1 MRIIETP
8 FTATL
13 PLFNQ
18 IKIEDIDP
26 ILTLIMDENLIAVDK
41 LLAQTT
47 KFKFEELV
55 LPLQILDN
63 TLSNAFSPIRHLH
76 AVKDSPELREAYNT
90 ILPKLT
96 NYQTK
101 ISQNQALFQAYDNI
115 LNSPDFVK
123 LKPEQQQIIRHTVR
137 DFKLSGVG
145 LPKNKQRIY
154 AELRQKLSQLQ
165 TKFEQNVL
173 DSTDNWHYDI
183 AEQDAPNM
191 LSGIPER
198 AQQEAKQRAQQANI
212 TGFRFGLDYP
222 SYSAVITFA
231 DNRDL
236 REHCYHAYNTKASDV
251 GPNAGKWDNSQ
262 ILSDIVKT
270 RQTLAQLLG
279 FEDYAHYSLATK
291 MAHDPKQVIEF
302 LSDLAIKAK
311 PMAQKEYEAI
321 KLYAQKHFD
330 IQTLQPWDVPYVS
343 EKMREAEFNINQEQL
358 RPYFPEEKVISGLFE
373 IVQKLYSI
381 TVQERFDVETWDKSV
396 RFFDIFDKSNQLMG
410 QFYFDLYAR
419 PGKRSGAWMDECRSR
434 FSTDTQTQTPVAYLT
449 CNFSGPVG
457 NIPALFTH
465 QEVITLFHEFGH
477 GLHHMLTQ
485 IDYLA
490 ISGISGVAWDAVEVP
505 SQFLENW
512 CWQEEAIALISSH
525 YETHQPLPKA
535 MLDKLKAAK
544 NFQAGLATLRQLE
557 FGLFDFSL
565 HQIIDPKLL
574 TAKTILMLNN
584 KIRNEYGVIK
594 VPEYHRF
601 AHSFSHIFAGGYA
614 AGYYSY
620 MWAEVMACDAF
631 ARFEEE
637 GIFNA
642 QTGQSFL
649 THILAKGGSE
659 DFDKLFL
666 AFRGR
671 EPNQTAFLK
680 NKGILTT

>member
-1 MRIIETP
+1 MRITETP

-26 ILTLIMDENLIAVDK
+26 ILTLIMDENLIAIDK
-41 LLAQTT
+41 LLEQKTA
-47 KFKFEELV
+47 FKFEELV
-55 LPLQILDN
+55 LPLQALDN
-63 TLSNAFSPIRHLH
+63 TLSNAFSPVRHLH
-76 AVKDSPELREAYNT
+76 AVKDSPELREAYNV

-96 NYQTK
+96 EYQTK
-101 ISQNQALFQAYDNI
+101 ISQNQALYQAYESI
-115 LNSPDFVK
+115 LNSSEFATLNPA
-123 LKPEQQQIIRHTVR
+123 QQQIIRHAVR
-137 DFKLSGVG
+137 DFKLAGVA

-173 DSTDNWHYDI
+173 DGTDNWHYDV
-183 AEQDAPNM
+183 AEQDAIKM
-191 LSGIPER
+191 LAGIPER
-198 AQQEAKQRAQQANI
+198 AKQEAEQRAKQVNK

-236 REHCYHAYNTKASDV
+236 RERFYHAYNTKASDV
-251 GPNAGKWDNSQ
+251 GPNAGTWDNSQ
-262 ILSDIVKT
+262 ILSEIVKT

-279 FEDYAHYSLATK
+279 FKDYAQYSLATK
-291 MAHDPKQVIEF
+291 MAQDSKQVTDF
-302 LSDLAIKAK
+302 LSDLATKAK

-321 KLYAQKHFD
+321 KVYALKHFD
-330 IQTLQPWDVPYVS
+330 INNIEPWDIPYVS

-358 RPYFPEEKVISGLFE
+358 RPYFPEQKVISGLFE

-396 RFFDIFDKSNQLMG
+396 RFFDILDKSNQLIG

-434 FSTDTQTQTPVAYLT
+434 FSTATYKQTPVAYLT

-512 CWQEEAIALISSH
+512 CWQEEALALISSH
-525 YETHQPLPKA
+525 YETHEPLPKA
-535 MLDKLKAAK
+535 MLDKLKLAK

-565 HQIIDPKLL
+565 HQITDPKLL
-574 TAKTILMLNN
+574 TAKTILALNN

-637 GIFNA
+637 GIFNP

-649 THILAKGGSE
+649 THILSKGGSE

-680 NKGILTT
+680 NKGIV

>member
-1 MRIIETP
+1 MTIETP
-8 FTATL
+8 FTTTL

-18 IKIEDIDP
+18 IKIEDIEP
-26 ILTLIMDENLIAVDK
+26 ILTLIMDQNLIAVDK
-41 LLAQTT
+41 LLAKSKAFT
-47 KFKFEELV
+47 FDDLV

-63 TLSNAFSPIRHLH
+63 TLANAFSPIRHLH
-76 AVKDSPELREAYNT
+76 AVKDSPELREAYNA

-96 NYQTK
+96 DYQTK
-101 ISQNQALFQAYDNI
+101 ISQNQALFQAYEQI
-115 LNSPDFVK
+115 LNSDEFSR
-123 LKPEQQQIIRHTVR
+123 LKPEQQQIIRHAVR

-173 DSTDNWHYDI
+173 DSTDNWHDDI
-183 AEQDAPNM
+183 SEKEAQKM
-191 LSGIPER
+191 LLGIPER
-198 AQQEAKQRAQQANI
+198 AQQEAQLRAKQANVE
-212 TGFRFGLDYP
+212 GFRFGLDYP

-231 DNRDL
+231 DSRAL
-236 REHCYHAYNTKASDV
+236 REQFYHAYSTRASDV
-251 GPNAGKWDNSQ
+251 GANARKWDNSQ
-262 ILSDIVKT
+262 ILSDIIKT
-270 RQTLAQLLG
+270 RQTLAHLLG
-279 FEDYAHYSLATK
+279 FKDYAHYSLATK
-291 MAHDPKQVIEF
+291 MANEPKQVMEF
-302 LSDLAIKAK
+302 LSDIALKAK
-311 PMAQKEYEAI
+311 PMAQKEYETI
-321 KLYAQKHFD
+321 ENYARKHFD
-330 IQTLQPWDVPYVS
+330 INNLAPWDISYVS
-343 EKMREAEFNINQEQL
+343 EKMREAEFSLNQEQL
-358 RPYFPEEKVISGLFE
+358 RPYFPEQKVISGLFE
-373 IVQKLYSI
+373 IVQKLYQI
-381 TVQERFDVETWDKSV
+381 QVQERHDVETWDASV
-396 RFFDIFDKSNQLMG
+396 RFFDILDKSNNVMG

-434 FSTDTQTQTPVAYLT
+434 LSTPTQLQSPVAYLT
-449 CNFSGPVG
+449 CNFSGPLG
-457 NIPALFTH
+457 DTPALFTH

-525 YETHQPLPKA
+525 YETHEPLPKA
-535 MLDKLKAAK
+535 MLDKLKMAK

-557 FGLFDFSL
+557 FGLFDFTL
-565 HQIIDPKLL
+565 HQVTDPKLL
-574 TAKTILMLNN
+574 TAKTILALNN
-584 KIRNEYGVIK
+584 KIRAEYGVIK

-601 AHSFSHIFAGGYA
+601 AHSFGHIFAGGYA

-637 GIFNA
+637 GIFNS
-642 QTGQSFL
+642 QTGASFL

-680 NKGILTT
+680 NKGIVE

>member
-1 MRIIETP
+1 MRIETP
-8 FTATL
+8 FTAPL

-18 IKIEDIDP
+18 IKIEEIEP
-26 ILTLIMDENLIAVDK
+26 IITFIIEENLMAIDK
-41 LLAQTT
+41 LLAQGDEL
-47 KFKFEELV
+47 KFDDLI
-55 LPLQILDN
+55 LPLQVLDN
-63 TLSNAFSPIRHLH
+63 NLSNAFSPIRHLH
-76 AVKDSPELREAYNT
+76 AVKDSPALREVYNL

-96 NYQTK
+96 EYQTK
-101 ISQNQALFQAYDNI
+101 ISQNQALYQAYECI
-115 LNSPDFVK
+115 LNSPEFAT
-123 LKPEQQQIIRHTVR
+123 LNPAQQQIIRHAVR
-137 DFKLSGVG
+137 DFKLAGVA

-165 TKFEQNVL
+165 TQFEQNVL

-183 AEQDAPNM
+183 LEQEAENL

-198 AQQEAKQRAQQANI
+198 AKAEAKQRASLADIQ
-212 TGFRFGLDYP
+212 GYRFGLDYP
-222 SYSAVITFA
+222 SYSSVMMFA

-236 REHCYHAYNTKASDV
+236 REYFYQAYNTKASDV

-279 FEDYAHYSLATK
+279 FKDYAHYSLATK
-291 MAHDPKQVIEF
+291 MAHDPKQVNDF
-302 LSDLAIKAK
+302 LVDLAKKAK

-321 KLYAQKHFD
+321 QVYAHKHFD
-330 IQTLQPWDVPYVS
+330 IQTLQPWDVSYVS

-358 RPYFPEEKVISGLFE
+358 RPYFPEKRVIAGLFE
-373 IVQKLYSI
+373 IVQKLYQ
-381 TVQERFDVETWDKSV
+381 VQIKERMDVEKWDPSV
-396 RFFDIFDKSNQLMG
+396 RFFDILDKSNKLIG

-419 PGKRSGAWMDECRSR
+419 AGKRSGAWMDECRSR
-434 FSTDTQTQTPVAYLT
+434 FSTSLQTQTPVAYLT
-449 CNFSGPVG
+449 CNFSGPIG
-457 NIPALFTH
+457 NTPALFTH

-512 CWQEEAIALISSH
+512 CWQSEAIAVISRH
-525 YETHQPLPKA
+525 YETQEPLPQA

-544 NFQAGLATLRQLE
+544 NFQAGLGTIRQLE

-565 HQIIDPKLL
+565 HQVTDPKLL
-574 TAKTILMLNN
+574 TAKTILALNN

-601 AHSFSHIFAGGYA
+601 AHSFGHIFAGGYA

-631 ARFEEE
+631 SRFEEE

-642 QTGQSFL
+642 ETGQSFL
-649 THILAKGGSE
+649 THVLSKGGSE
-659 DFDKLFL
+659 DFDKLFI

-680 NKGILTT
+680 NKGIMAG